1 MKEKTKQAIY
11 APLEGGLGAEAVYY
25 ARRVGITRDEAAK
38 IIRKLTNCIMSARKR
53 PDSFAHGSRQRWPI
67 PARKVGMQ
75 IRADIVDD
83 VLEGKGQQHG

>member
-38 IIRKLTNCIMSARKR
+38 IIRETHELYNVRKEKTR
-53 PDSFAHGSRQRWPI
+53 
-67 PARKVGMQ
+67 
-75 IRADIVDD
+75 
-83 VLEGKGQQHG
+83 